1 MTQSSAVINFLGTNR
16 LPHCGTAGFNGA
28 DAWSYS
34 EDINK
39 NISFNVSKV
48 QSGEDAPRTVL
59 FEGNK
64 IIIPGVSNSAEYIV
78 QTVTEDASYFYVTA
92 SPTDI
97 NNTVSTPYQTP
108 VPWFSISQS
117 CPEIQIYF
125 TNEILRVRVE
135 IQVYHDSVPY
145 HWKVSGNPLLELNF
159 FGPNGQIAK
168 YARYNDSYSS
178 KNNYLEFHYAIE
190 PTDIGN
196 FAIGDGFDYPI
207 INDAENKVYWT
218 YYNNTDQN
226 VFVYPPDLAFSD
238 TSKVRIN
245 TEVLSNSGQGQF
257 TILLK
262 RSGTPGKIP
271 TKDDLLCGELAM
283 NTVDGKLFAKK
294 LDDEIITVGQSAI
307 EYPTVDDL
315 PVSGQTDV
323 IYMTA
328 DKNKLYRWDENEYYV
343 QISSI
348 EPQIFT
354 VGNYSIS
361 STQNNFNISNYSTV
375 RVSTT
380 SSGLGITGF
389 VAGQD
394 GEIRLIYNGG
404 NYAIDIPHNSG
415 LSSSGNK
422 VLIYNSENFSLE
434 VNAGITIL
442 YDAAYNSNTG
452 AWRLF

>member
-1 MTQSSAVINFLGTNR
+1 MTQSSAVVKFLGTNR
-16 LPHCGTAGFNGA
+16 LPHCGEAGFTGG
-28 DAWSYS
+28 DGWSYS

-48 QSGEDAPRTVL
+48 YGGADAPRTIL

-78 QTVTEDASYFYVTA
+78 QTVTEDASYFHVTA

-97 NNTVSTPYQTP
+97 NDTVSIPYQP
-108 VPWFSISQS
+108 VVPWFSASQS
-117 CPEIQIYF
+117 CPATQIYY

-135 IQVYHDSVPY
+135 IQAYYDNTLY
-145 HWKVSGNPLLELNF
+145 QWKVSGNPLLELNF
-159 FGPNGQIAK
+159 FGPNGQITK

-178 KNNYLEFHYAIE
+178 KNNYLEFNYVIE

-196 FAIGDGFDYPI
+196 LTIGDGNSYPI
-207 INDAENKVYWT
+207 VNDAENKVYFT
-218 YYNNTDQN
+218 NNNIDQN
-226 VFVYPPDLAFSD
+226 VIVSPPYISYSD
-238 TSKVRIN
+238 TSRVRVN
-245 TEVLSNSGQGQF
+245 TEVLSNSGQSQF

-283 NTVDGKLFAKK
+283 NTIDGKLFAKR
-294 LDDEIITVGQSAI
+294 LDDEIVTIGQSVI
-307 EYPTVDDL
+307 EYPTVDDF

-323 IYMTA
+323 IYMTT

-348 EPQIFT
+348 EPQIFS

-375 RVSTT
+375 RISAT

-389 VAGQD
+389 TAGQD

-442 YDAAYNSNTG
+442 YDAAYNSNAG